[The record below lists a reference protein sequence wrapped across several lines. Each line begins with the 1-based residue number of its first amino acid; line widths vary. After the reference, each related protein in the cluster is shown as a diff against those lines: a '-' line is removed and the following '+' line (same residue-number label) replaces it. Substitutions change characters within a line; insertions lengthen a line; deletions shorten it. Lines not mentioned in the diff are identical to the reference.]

1 MRTGAGSLIS
11 GVEREVL
18 PNGLT
23 VLTRETHSTGI
34 VAVEVLVKMGARF
47 EPDSRAGLS
56 VLAASCLLK
65 GTASRSSEQIALE
78 VESQGARIA
87 SRCGS
92 DCGTVAVMAAGEG
105 LEGVLEV
112 LFDVLTAPSFPD
124 AEVERERALL
134 EESIRARR
142 DDLLG
147 SAFDLFQEEFYGKH
161 PYHKPRLG
169 YEKTVATFGRDDL
182 VDFHRERFV
191 PSNMV
196 VSAVGHFD
204 SRRFRQR
211 VAESLAGLEGGAGP
225 EAGKDEWTPP
235 REPRETV
242 CERKAERA
250 WIVVGYPAPAHAS
263 PGYPAAE
270 VMDAIVGGSMNS
282 RLFVEL
288 REKRGLAYQV
298 GALYAARPGPS
309 FIAAYAGTDPRQFEE
324 VKSGLSGCMCA
335 LASDGV
341 EEDELERAR
350 QYLKGTFVMKQETAG
365 AQAGM
370 LGRAELDGLGYEFV
384 GRYPELV
391 ASVEADDVVRVAREY
406 LATETVAAIR
416 PESQERS
423 PAPA

>member
-1 MRTGAGSLIS
+1 MRAGAESLIK
-11 GVEREVL
+11 GVQREVL
-18 PNGLT
+18 PSGLT
-23 VLTRETHSTGI
+23 VVTRETSSTAI
-34 VAVEVLVKMGARF
+34 VAVEVMVRMGVRF

-78 VESQGARIA
+78 VESLGARIA
-87 SRCGS
+87 STCGS
-92 DCGTVAVMAAGEG
+92 DCGTVALLATGEG
-105 LEGVLEV
+105 LDGALEV

-124 AEVERERALL
+124 AEVARERALL
-134 EESIRARR
+134 EEAIRAKR

-169 YEKTVATFGRDDL
+169 YEKTVGLLGRGDL
-182 VDFHRERFV
+182 VDFHAERFV

-196 VSAVGHFD
+196 VSAVGNFD

-211 VAESLAGLEGGAGP
+211 VGEALAGLKGGP
-225 EAGKDEWTPP
+225 VLEAEDDEWTSPV
-235 REPRETV
+235 EPRETI

-250 WIVVGYPAPAHAS
+250 WIVVGYPAPAHAA

-270 VMDAIVGGSMNS
+270 VLDAIVGGSMNS

-309 FIAAYAGTDPRQFEE
+309 FIAAYAATDPRQFEE
-324 VKSGLSGCMCA
+324 MKSGMSGCMVA

-365 AQAGM
+365 AQASM
-370 LGRAELDGLGYEFV
+370 LGIAELDGLGYEFV
-384 GRYPELV
+384 GRYPGLIE
-391 ASVEADDVVRVAREY
+391 SVTVDDVARVAREY
-406 LATETVAAIR
+406 LAIETVAAVL
-416 PESQERS
+416 PERK
-423 PAPA
+423 